1 VSLIDGRRSSMRRRR
16 RRRRSSCRFDTVIRI
31 KMRIRIRIRICTFIL
46 FTMLAAGGEKRKAN
60 NELELF

>member
-1 VSLIDGRRSSMRRRR
+1 
-16 RRRRSSCRFDTVIRI
+16 
-31 KMRIRIRIRICTFIL
+31 MRIRIRIRICTFIL